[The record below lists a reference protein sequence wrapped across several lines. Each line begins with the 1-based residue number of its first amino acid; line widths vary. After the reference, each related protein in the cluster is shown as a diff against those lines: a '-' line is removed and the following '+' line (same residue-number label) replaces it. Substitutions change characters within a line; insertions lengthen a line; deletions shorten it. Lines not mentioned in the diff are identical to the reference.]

1 MTNIRYDSCLH
12 YTWKLDIPQSKK
24 YLESDG
30 RWGEY
35 ASAWLEKD
43 RKDRAAEEKDRW
55 KRDRSKVDVL
65 MQRIL
70 QT

>member
-1 MTNIRYDSCLH
+1 MV
-12 YTWKLDIPQSKK
+12 KK
-24 YLESDG
+24 YLDSDV

-55 KRDRSKVDVL
+55 KPDRLKVDVFK
-65 MQRIL
+65 QRIL

>member
-1 MTNIRYDSCLH
+1 MFLFKVNITPGSWIFLMV
-12 YTWKLDIPQSKK
+12 KK
-24 YLESDG
+24 YLDFDV

-55 KRDRSKVDVL
+55 KHYQSKVGVL
-65 MQRIL
+65 KNRIL
-70 QT
+70 KT